1 MELGISTLGHVIDI
15 ALSNKFESLL
25 ELQLNAST
33 EGLNFAEENGIKIV
47 ELVIDTPE
55 VFNNENLQKFVDIIN
70 SYSLKKQIHGPYIDL
85 NLCSHNIRIMEASIE
100 LYVETLNLCKEIDAK
115 IMTIHPGLAN
125 YMISSIRELNKNQLK
140 GAINKLL
147 DHKYNKNINICLENM
162 PKNAY
167 IMTDYKNIVEVFN
180 TIDRSDLYLTYD
192 TSHYYTCDGNVQK
205 LWATFNRIIRNVHI
219 VDNFSKNSDTHPPL
233 GTGKI
238 NFKEIFKI
246 ITSYDYKGPIIIELS
261 SAKSLNQSINF
272 ISKFL

>member
-15 ALSNKFESLL
+15 ALSNKFENLL
-25 ELQLNAST
+25 ELQLKASR

-55 VFNNENLQKFVDIIN
+55 VFKNENLQKFVDIIN

-100 LYVETLNLCKEIDAK
+100 SYLETLKLCKEIDAK

-147 DHKYNKNINICLENM
+147 NYKYNKNINICLENM

-192 TSHYYTCDGNVQK
+192 TSHYYTCNGNVQK
-205 LWATFNRIIRNVHI
+205 LWATFYRIIRNVHV

-233 GTGKI
+233 GNGKI

-272 ISKFL
+272 ITKFL